1 MRTGSANA
9 CRKEANIDAISVDG
23 GLKEHGGKCF
33 KKCIVVQSCQNDK
46 LRVQE
51 NRRICPRSDTTRK
64 QHLINKN
71 LKKSKFRRFEA
82 LPTRGV
88 PMFVSHTA
96 RVESC
101 ICCCTFCLCHEL
113 IKKIVLG
120 PSFGRTAF
128 ARRESS
134 RRQANSYSDV
144 CDVFVCLFFHF
155 AFCFDG
161 WRIEFHQWLPL
172 CF

>member
-23 GLKEHGGKCF
+23 ELKEHGGKCF

-46 LRVQE
+46 SRAKE
-51 NRRICPRSDTTRK
+51 NRRICPRSVTTRK
-64 QHLINKN
+64 QHLNNKN
-71 LKKSKFRRFEA
+71 FIKSKIRRFEA

-113 IKKIVLG
+113 LKNK
-120 PSFGRTAF
+120 FWD
-128 ARRESS
+128 RRSGEPLSHDGKAVEDKPI
-134 RRQANSYSDV
+134 RGLT
-144 CDVFVCLFFHF
+144 FVTFPFVYFRF

-161 WRIEFHQWLPL
+161 WMIEFDQWLPL